1 MGRRQHDVAAPAV
14 LEGAIVNILD
24 HDRVEVWKTEHPRQW
39 WAFAQLSNDDELR
52 DRVLAAVLGG
62 RSDDSAIDEL
72 IRFAEALE
80 TYCRASKAG
89 TVEAPPAVG
98 ERRSFPILIS
108 RMVRM
113 SNPAV
118 FFRIDFICPSGWG
131 GHFDTTNP
139 GVVET
144 ISRLRNRAK
153 PLTVVGEVS
162 RRPYGFYV
170 ELKDSVRI
178 V

>member
-1 MGRRQHDVAAPAV
+1 MAAPGV
-14 LEGAIVNILD
+14 LEDGFVKRGVLE
-24 HDRVEVWKTEHPRQW
+24 HECVEAWKINSPRQW
-39 WAFAQLSNDDELR
+39 WAFVQLDDEDELR

-62 RSDDSAIDEL
+62 RGDDEAIDHL

-80 TYCRASKAG
+80 AHRRASKAG
-89 TVEAPPAVG
+89 TVKAPPAVG
-98 ERRSFPILIS
+98 ERRSFAITVS
-108 RMVRM
+108 RMTRM
-113 SNPAV
+113 VSPRGP
-118 FFRIDFICPSGWG
+118 FFRVDFACPDGWG

-153 PLTVVGEVS
+153 PLTVVGEIS
-162 RRPYGFYV
+162 RRPYEFYV
-170 ELKDSVRI
+170 ELQDSVRI